1 MENFSSVEEIRQKL
15 EEIAKKHG
23 LKLRD
28 IDVTD
33 VTLKARLIFGE
44 SSYIQVYFN
53 IKKNK
58 FLLALIQ
65 NNQRVYGFD
74 RLDENCHEHP
84 LDNPKSHREVPCSEM
99 NLEKFIFRITKFL
112 EGNNHDR
119 GVRNRNSPG

>member
-1 MENFSSVEEIRQKL
+1 MENFSSAEEIRQKL

-28 IDVTD
+28 IDATD
-33 VTLKARLIFGE
+33 VTLKARLIFGK

-65 NNQRVYGFD
+65 NNQRIYGFD

-84 LDNPKSHREVPCSEM
+84 FGNPKVHREVPCSEM
-99 NLEKFIFRITKFL
+99 DIEKFISKVKKFFK
-112 EGNNHDR
+112 GNSHDR
-119 GVRNRNSPG
+119 GIGNRNYSG